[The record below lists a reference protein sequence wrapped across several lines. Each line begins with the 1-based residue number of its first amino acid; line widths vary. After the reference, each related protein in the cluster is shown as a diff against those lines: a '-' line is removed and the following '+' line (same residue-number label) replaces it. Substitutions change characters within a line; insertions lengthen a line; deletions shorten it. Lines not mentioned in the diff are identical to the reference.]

1 MESLCYAKGISKP
14 LCQRAMSDAFSW
26 KFTSQYFGCNDTIP
40 LYSPNSKIGVTCSN
54 KQKRV
59 LNRRLKP
66 RAVRRASEKIA
77 TPLTLY
83 RVSTFT
89 NTPLPCSLSLVVDE
103 LFSTLYITLYS
114 YNYSMLDMFI
124 NN

>member
-1 MESLCYAKGISKP
+1 MESLFFVEGISKP
-14 LCQRAMSDAFSW
+14 LCQRAMRDNF
-26 KFTSQYFGCNDTIP
+26 FINE
-40 LYSPNSKIGVTCSN
+40 SKIGVTCSN
-54 KQKRV
+54 KQKWV

-83 RVSTFT
+83 RVRTFT
-89 NTPLPCSLSLVVDE
+89 NTPLPSNLSLLVDE
-103 LFSTLYITLYS
+103 LFSTLYITLYF
-114 YNYSMLDMFI
+114 YIYSMQDMFI

>member
-1 MESLCYAKGISKP
+1 MESLCYAEGISKP
-14 LCQRAMSDAFSW
+14 LCQRAMSDTFSW
-26 KFTSQYFGCNDTIP
+26 KKED
-40 LYSPNSKIGVTCSN
+40 IGVTCSN
-54 KQKRV
+54 KQKWV

-114 YNYSMLDMFI
+114 YIYSMQDMFI